1 MTEDIILGQLVFAQ
15 ESMEIKRYTDKDFND
30 NQKSQTIF
38 YLINSN
44 EKKKN
49 LIGEKPLEIKIW
61 LYFWGKVDS
70 QGEDQN

>member
-1 MTEDIILGQLVFAQ
+1 MTEDIILEQLVFAQ

-44 EKKKN
+44 EKKKKSHWRKTSGN
-49 LIGEKPLEIKIW
+49 KDMIILLRQ
-61 LYFWGKVDS
+61 S
-70 QGEDQN
+70 RQSR